1 MEMHLKSRGAQCVRV
16 GALELTVDFA
26 AGEGIHT
33 ENSYK
38 YQPGQAEALLAEA
51 GFRTEAT
58 WKDARGWFAVCL
70 GRAM

>member
-1 MEMHLKSRGAQCVRV
+1 
-16 GALELTVDFA
+16 LTVDFA